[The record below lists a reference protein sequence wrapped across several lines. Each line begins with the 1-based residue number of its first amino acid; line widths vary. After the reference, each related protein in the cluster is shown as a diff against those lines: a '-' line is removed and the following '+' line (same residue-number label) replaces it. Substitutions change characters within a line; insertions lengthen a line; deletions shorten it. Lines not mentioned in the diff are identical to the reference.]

1 MRAKAKKAANVADVV
16 KSVAK
21 VKKPKAI
28 IEIDKTGPLVHVTV
42 PEFNGWIKLFVN
54 DIRKG
59 AYKVVD
65 GKVSIQLSGALPN
78 EYRIRAE
85 VLTKPEQ

>member
-1 MRAKAKKAANVADVV
+1 MSSNTDNVADV
-16 KSVAK
+16 AK
-21 VKKPKAI
+21 TAAKPKKPIAI

-42 PEFNGWIKLFVN
+42 PEFTGWIKLFLN
-54 DIRKG
+54 DKRVGVYHVI
-59 AYKVVD
+59 D

-85 VLTKPEQ
+85 VLTKKE

>member
-1 MRAKAKKAANVADVV
+1 MSVKRKKSANIADLVN
-16 KSVAK
+16 SVAK
-21 VKKPKAI
+21 GKKPEAL

-54 DIRKG
+54 EVRKG
-59 AYKVVD
+59 IYKVVE

-85 VLTKPEQ
+85 VLIKPEQ

>member
-1 MRAKAKKAANVADVV
+1 MKKKVNIADVV

-21 VKKPKAI
+21 SKKPTAI
-28 IEIDKTGPLVHVTV
+28 IEIDKTGPIVHVTV

-54 DIRKG
+54 EIRKG
-59 AYKVVD
+59 IYKVVE

-85 VLTKPEQ
+85 VLIKPEQ